1 MALAPAWD
9 FIAWWYPDI
18 MSVLTKNR
26 FQLLGAV
33 IPLLFFA
40 TLFSVAAADVVSI
53 WGGARGTIVLK
64 SDGTVWTWGINLP
77 GGKLG
82 VGDATTLVRS
92 LVPVEVHDSGNVSYL
107 NSITAIMG
115 GEVNNV
121 ALKADGTV
129 WAWGYNFV
137 GGLGDGTTNDSAVP
151 IQVGLGAVPP
161 LNSVT
166 KLGGR
171 TYWNLAVKSDGTIW
185 AWGMN
190 QGGQMG
196 NGTVNPISGPQVT
209 VPVPVGNSQPGGA
222 INNPVQVSCGYT
234 YGVAL
239 LTNSTVWTW
248 GSGVNGELGYGT
260 NGYTSYAPV
269 PVAGLTNITAISS
282 GWKHTLALKSD
293 GTVWAWGKNR
303 NGELGDGTSI
313 NRSNAVQVLAL
324 SNIVAVSGGDYNSI
338 ALRSDGTVWKWGVND
353 VGELGIGTTDGTGPG
368 VATDP
373 VVHATPVQV
382 AQDTFGNGFSNVV
395 MVSNRDY
402 HNIAVKSDGSV
413 WMWGANDQG
422 QCGDGTTNDDWRPVP
437 VVGMGPRV
445 SRTLRLQPGGN
456 QMALNWNTA
465 TGEFFSIQYT
475 TNLAAGFTS
484 VIQSNLLATPP
495 SNTIIVTNGPGFY
508 RLKF

>member
-1 MALAPAWD
+1 MAPDAAAVSIAWLFPDLMHLPIKSHLRIFKAGFALLCLFTLFAAPA
-9 FIAWWYPDI
+9 ADI
-18 MSVLTKNR
+18 
-26 FQLLGAV
+26 
-33 IPLLFFA
+33 
-40 TLFSVAAADVVSI
+40 VSL

-82 VGDATTLVRS
+82 LGDSTTLVRS
-92 LVPVEVHDSGNVSYL
+92 LVPAEVHGPANLSYL
-107 NSITAIMG
+107 NSVTAIMG
-115 GEVNNV
+115 GEVHNV

-151 IQVGLGAVPP
+151 IQVGLSAVPP

-171 TYWNLAVKSDGTIW
+171 TYWNLAVKSDGTMW

-190 QGGQMG
+190 QSGQMG
-196 NGTVNPISGPQVT
+196 NGTVSAYVVTPVQVS
-209 VPVPVGNSQPGGA
+209 NSQPGGA
-222 INNPVQVSCGYT
+222 VNGPVQVSCGYT

-239 LTNSTVWTW
+239 LTNGTVWTW
-248 GSGVNGELGYGT
+248 GGGGNGELGNGT
-260 NGYTSYAPV
+260 NGYTSYTPV
-269 PVAGLTNITAISS
+269 QVGGLTNITAISS
-282 GWKHTLALKSD
+282 GWKHTLALKAD

-313 NRSNAVQVLAL
+313 NRSNAVQVLTL

-373 VVHATPVQV
+373 MVHAIPVQV
-382 AQDTFGNGFSNVV
+382 TQDTFGNGFSNVV
-395 MVSNRDY
+395 MVANRDY
-402 HNIAVKSDGSV
+402 HNIAVKADGSA

-422 QCGDGTTNDDWRPVP
+422 QCGDGTTNDDWRPTP
-437 VVGMGPRV
+437 VVGLGARV
-445 SRTLRLQPGGN
+445 ARTLKLQPSGN
-456 QMALNWNTA
+456 QMALNWDTA

-475 TNLAAGFTS
+475 TNLATGFTS

-495 SNTIIVTNGPGFY
+495 SNTITVTNGPGFY